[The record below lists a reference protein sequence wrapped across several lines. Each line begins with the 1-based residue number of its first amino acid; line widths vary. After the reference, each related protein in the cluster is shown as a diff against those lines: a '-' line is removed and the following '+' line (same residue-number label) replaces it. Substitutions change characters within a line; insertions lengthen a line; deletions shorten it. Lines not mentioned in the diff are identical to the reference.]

1 MTNAIVDISMS
12 ASSYTVPYS
21 HELTNVETI
30 LVIAFFAALT
40 TIVALS
46 IVWTCFNRIVYRV
59 VFGVM
64 YVVGHVAAWILS
76 GFVVSVLLYY
86 IKPIP

>member
-12 ASSYTVPYS
+12 ASSYSVPYS

-40 TIVALS
+40 TIVGLS

-64 YVVGHVAAWILS
+64 YVVGHVAACILS
-76 GFVVSVLLYY
+76 GFVVSILLYY
-86 IKPIP
+86 IKPIT

>member
-1 MTNAIVDISMS
+1 MTNSIVDVSLS
-12 ASSYTVPYS
+12 ASAYMVPYS

-40 TIVALS
+40 TIVGLS
-46 IVWTCFNRIVYRV
+46 IVWTCFNRIVYRA

-64 YVVGHVAAWILS
+64 YGVGHLAAWILS

-86 IKPIP
+86 IKPVS